1 MKNGKYIVARD
12 FLTVKV
18 WDVCQNKK
26 PVLEVILQENYKQ
39 KLCEM
44 YENDC
49 IYDKF
54 QVTGSN
60 DNSSIITGNYNNN
73 FHIVDLLD
81 GSNTQY

>member
-60 DNSSIITGNYNNN
+60 DSSSIITGNYNNN